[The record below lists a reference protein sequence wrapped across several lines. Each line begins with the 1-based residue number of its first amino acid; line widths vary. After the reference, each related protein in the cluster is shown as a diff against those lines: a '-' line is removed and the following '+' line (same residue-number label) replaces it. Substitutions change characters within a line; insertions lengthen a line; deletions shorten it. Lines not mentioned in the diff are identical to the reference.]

1 MGKYIYY
8 KHISY
13 KLPKQKIEQC
23 YLNTYFQ
30 HMQYKLSNKFLFYP
44 QTKYKKPID
53 VLRKRI
59 KLHTIKDLFLHLEL
73 KIRKVE

>member
-1 MGKYIYY
+1 
-8 KHISY
+8 
-13 KLPKQKIEQC
+13 
-23 YLNTYFQ
+23 
-30 HMQYKLSNKFLFYP
+30 MQYIKLSLTKFIITP

>member
-1 MGKYIYY
+1 MHYIN
-8 KHISY
+8 S
-13 KLPKQKIEQC
+13 
-23 YLNTYFQ
+23 
-30 HMQYKLSNKFLFYP
+30 LSNKFIITP